1 MSFSID
7 ATVELGD
14 FVLSVDFS
22 VSQGELFTLIGPSGC
37 GKTTTLRVIA
47 GFINPR
53 KGSIILNNRDITSDP
68 PEKRNVGFVFQDYA
82 LFPHM
87 NVHGNVAYGPKMKRW
102 SRKEIEAAVRSN
114 LELVHLSGFAGRNT
128 AELSGGEQQ
137 RIALAR
143 ALAPSPDLLLL
154 DEPLS
159 ALDAN
164 LRTRLRREIREVQRY
179 TNLPTIYVT
188 HDQGEALALSD
199 RIAIMKEGTIIQTG
213 TPQELYRYPDDLF
226 TAQFLGTSNIIP
238 CRVTGDHTV
247 TTQAGEFRVDTVVPS
262 VNNGEQNRQ
271 YLFFRPESCS
281 VRPVSEQLRE
291 EPNSFRVIPEQVEYH
306 GAHFLGAALLAK
318 NITRENAIDSSHSP
332 GKGERGRENE
342 QGWVQFNSYHQLERG
357 KTYMLTVPPEAC
369 RVLPG

>member
-47 GFINPR
+47 GFINPKR
-53 KGSIILNNRDITSDP
+53 GSILLDNRDITRDP

-87 NVHGNVAYGPKMKRW
+87 NVHGNVSYGPKMKRW
-102 SRKEIEAAVRSN
+102 SKEEIESAVRTN
-114 LELVHLSGFAGRNT
+114 LELVHLLGFAGRNT

-179 TNLPTIYVT
+179 TELPTIYVT
-188 HDQGEALALSD
+188 HDQGEALAISD
-199 RIAIMKEGTIIQTG
+199 RIAIMKEGAIIQTG
-213 TPQELYRYPDDLF
+213 TPQDLYRYPDDLF

-247 TTQAGEFRVDTVVPS
+247 ATQVGEFRVDTVVHS
-262 VNNGEQNRQ
+262 GKKGEQNRQ

-281 VRPVSEQLRE
+281 VRPVSRQLRE
-291 EPNSFRVIPEQVEYH
+291 ERNSFYVVPAQVEYH
-306 GAHFLGAALLAK
+306 GAHFLGAAPLTG
-318 NITRENAIDSSHSP
+318 NMT
-332 GKGERGRENE
+332 GENE
-342 QGWVQFNSYHQLERG
+342 QVWVQFNSHYELERG
-357 KTYMLTVPPEAC
+357 KTYMITVPPEAC